1 MRVTSSLFVAAL
13 VRRCHLEGAFAV
25 VARRGAEEAG
35 AVIVT
40 VDRLDGTS
48 DLYVPAPQ
56 SVFDAAQ
63 PETRLFLRVLE
74 RAGADEI
81 SARLASE
88 RKFDPD
94 IWIVTVEDRDGR
106 SFLELAPSD

>member
-1 MRVTSSLFVAAL
+1 MRVTSALWVAAY
-13 VRRCHLEGAFAV
+13 VRRCHGQGAFAV
-25 VARRGAEEAG
+25 VVRRGAEEAG
-35 AVIVT
+35 AITVT

-63 PETRLFLRVLE
+63 PEERLFLRVLE
-74 RAGADEI
+74 RAGADDI

-88 RKFDPD
+88 RKFDSD

-106 SFLELAPSD
+106 SFLEVASG

>member
-1 MRVTSSLFVAAL
+1 MRVTSAFWVAAY
-13 VRRCHLEGAFAV
+13 VRRCHGQGAFAV
-25 VARRGAEEAG
+25 VVRRGAEEAG
-35 AVIVT
+35 AITVT

-63 PETRLFLRVLE
+63 PEERLFLRVLE
-74 RAGADEI
+74 RAGADDI
-81 SARLASE
+81 SVRLASE
-88 RKFDPD
+88 RKFDSD

-106 SFLELAPSD
+106 SFLEVASG

>member
-1 MRVTSSLFVAAL
+1 MRVTSALWVAAY

-25 VARRGAEEAG
+25 VVRRGAEEAG
-35 AVIVT
+35 AIMVT
-40 VDRLDGTS
+40 VDRLDGTN
-48 DLYVPAPQ
+48 DLYLPAPQ
-56 SVFDAAQ
+56 SAFAEAQ
-63 PETRLFLRVLE
+63 PEERLFLRALE
-74 RAGADEI
+74 RARAEDI

-106 SFLELAPSD
+106 SFLQLAAA

>member
-1 MRVTSSLFVAAL
+1 MRVKSALWVAAY
-13 VRRCHLEGAFAV
+13 VRRCHREGAFAV
-25 VARRGAEEAG
+25 VVRRGAEEAG
-35 AVIVT
+35 AITVT

-48 DLYVPAPQ
+48 DLYLPAPQ
-56 SVFDAAQ
+56 SFFDAAQ
-63 PETRLFLRVLE
+63 PEDRLFLRVLE
-74 RAGADEI
+74 RAGGDDI

-106 SFLELAPSD
+106 SFLELAPG

>member
-1 MRVTSSLFVAAL
+1 MRVTSSLWVAAY
-13 VRRCHLEGAFAV
+13 VRRCHGEGAFAV
-25 VARRGAEEAG
+25 VVRRGAEEAG
-35 AVIVT
+35 AITVT

-56 SVFDAAQ
+56 SAFDDAQ
-63 PETRLFLRVLE
+63 PEDRLFLRVLE
-74 RAGADEI
+74 RAGAEEI

-88 RKFDPD
+88 KKFDPD

-106 SFLELAPSD
+106 SFLALAPG

>member
-1 MRVTSSLFVAAL
+1 MRVTSSLWVAAY

-25 VARRGAEEAG
+25 VVRRGAEEAG
-35 AVIVT
+35 AITVT

-56 SVFDAAQ
+56 SVFDDAR
-63 PETRLFLRVLE
+63 PEDRLFLRVLE
-74 RAGADEI
+74 RAGAEGI
-81 SARLASE
+81 AARLASE

-94 IWIVTVEDRDGR
+94 IWIVTVEDRAGR
-106 SFLELAPSD
+106 SFLQLAPS

>member
-1 MRVTSSLFVAAL
+1 MRVKSALWVAAY
-13 VRRCHLEGAFAV
+13 VRRCHGEGAFAV
-25 VARRGAEEAG
+25 VVRRGAEEAG
-35 AVIVT
+35 AITVT

-63 PETRLFLRVLE
+63 PEERLFLRVLE
-74 RAGADEI
+74 RAGADDI

-88 RKFDPD
+88 RKFDSD

-106 SFLELAPSD
+106 SFLELASG

>member
-1 MRVTSSLFVAAL
+1 MRVTSSFWVAAYI
-13 VRRCHLEGAFAV
+13 RRCHGEGAFAV
-25 VARRGAEEAG
+25 VVRRGAEEAG
-35 AVIVT
+35 AITVT

-56 SVFDAAQ
+56 SVFDDSRPAD
-63 PETRLFLRVLE
+63 RLFLRVLE
-74 RAGADEI
+74 RAGAEDI
-81 SARLASE
+81 SKRLASE

-106 SFLELAPSD
+106 SFLDLAPA